1 MQTQAYSTAYQQNVP
16 VIFELDIFEGP
27 LGVLLQLIRK
37 QEIDIYD
44 IPIERITAQYLS
56 FLELMKET
64 NVSIAGEYLV
74 MAATLIYIKSRMLLP
89 ADPES
94 EDEQEDDPRNELVTQ
109 LLEYEQFKKAAGML
123 HDRQVIEDSVCLRGE
138 NEFEEEEQDAVDAT
152 VFDLVQ
158 AFHDIVE
165 RARERIALR
174 VVPDSITLE
183 DKLLEL
189 RELFTVRREILFSS
203 FVSQGLPRLHLIVT
217 FIALLEMARL
227 REVSLHQDPE
237 RRDIRIA
244 VC

>member
-1 MQTQAYSTAYQQNVP
+1 MQTQAANTAKSQGFP

-44 IPIERITAQYLS
+44 IPIERITTQYLS
-56 FLELMKET
+56 FLDLMKET

-89 ADPES
+89 VDPSAE
-94 EDEQEDDPRNELVTQ
+94 EDQEEDPRFELVTQ

-123 HDRQVIEDSVCLRGE
+123 HDRQVIEDSVWVRGR

-152 VFDLVQ
+152 VYDLVQ

-165 RARERIALR
+165 RARDRIALR
-174 VVPDSITLE
+174 VVPESVTLE

-189 RELFTVRREILFSS
+189 RDMFTIHREMLFSA

-217 FIALLEMARL
+217 FIALLELARL
-227 REVSLHQDPE
+227 REVSLYQDPE